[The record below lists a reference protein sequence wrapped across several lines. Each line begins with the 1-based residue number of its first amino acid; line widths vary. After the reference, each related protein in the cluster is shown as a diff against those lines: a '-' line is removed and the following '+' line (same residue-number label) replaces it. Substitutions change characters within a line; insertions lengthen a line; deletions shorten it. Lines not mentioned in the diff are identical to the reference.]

1 MASISGLHAHF
12 RGTICAAGKL
22 IDCSISLANTSQ
34 ITIASPPPPWQ
45 FRVSF
50 ISTNKDRQGGL
61 AALRLRRQDLERRI
75 EALSSGGVRVQE
87 PGDTGL
93 HDVTEQ
99 TLVALYHEL
108 GEVGALIQRAVR
120 DGQGSS
126 A

>member
-1 MASISGLHAHF
+1 M
-12 RGTICAAGKL
+12 
-22 IDCSISLANTSQ
+22 
-34 ITIASPPPPWQ
+34 
-45 FRVSF
+45 SF
-50 ISTNKDRQGGL
+50 ISPNKDRQGGL

-87 PGDTGL
+87 PGGAGL